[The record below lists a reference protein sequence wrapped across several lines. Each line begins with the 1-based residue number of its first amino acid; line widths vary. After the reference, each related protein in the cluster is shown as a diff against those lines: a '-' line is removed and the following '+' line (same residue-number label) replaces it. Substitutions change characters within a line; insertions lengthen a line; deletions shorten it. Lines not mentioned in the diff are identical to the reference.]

1 MRTFGRLMLLGAA
14 LALVGAPLSAQ
25 TMAGGDFAADAELS
39 RFGSSLAVGGG
50 QVFVGESNT
59 RIRPGAVY
67 VYGKQGSN
75 WVEVQELNAPEA
87 EWGDG
92 FGAAISFGG
101 ANLFVAGAGGVH
113 VYRKS
118 GGQWSYNTTID
129 VAAPTAMAVDGD
141 YAVIAEAGANGNAG
155 TAYLYRSD
163 AGDWVQI
170 GTLEAEG
177 LMANDRYGASVSFQ
191 GNRVLVGAPGT
202 NNRAGTVY
210 VWSMAREGLEVI
222 GQLDAGQERNDQ
234 FGAQVMIDGP
244 YLVAAAPMAAEGMG
258 AVHAF
263 VEQEGEFER
272 TVRLNPF
279 DGQPQRG
286 RGQPGTRFGSA
297 LAATPDIKFAGSQSG
312 LYAASVA
319 DDQISGFTKWSG
331 DDLADGGYGAA
342 IAANGDLLA
351 VAAPNQGGGIG
362 AVAVYENGV
371 LSGTINGTAEEFDPV
386 TGAEVKCNNNE
397 ASAWD
402 CSNVDLVSFIP
413 ISQLSGDGSTGINTN
428 DNWGWED
435 PETGRKYGIIGMRD
449 RTSFVDITDALNPR
463 VVGILMLTE
472 GARPNSWRDMKTFKD
487 HVYIVADGAGQ
498 HGVQVFDLTRLR
510 EHTSGEPVFFDEDAI
525 YTDVASVHNI
535 VINED
540 IGHAYAVGSSG
551 GGETCGGG
559 LHIIDINDPKN
570 PVFAGCFSDPQT
582 GRSGTGYTHDAQ
594 CTTYNGP
601 DADWQGRALCFG
613 ANETALSIADVTDPS
628 NTIKISNATYPSPG
642 YTHQGWLSDDQRW
655 FFMNDELDE
664 TQGLVDRT
672 RTLVWDVS
680 DLDDPQLVTEHFGTQ
695 ESSDHNLY
703 VEGNLMFQSNYV
715 SGLRILDVSDPAN
728 PVEVAYFDTVPY
740 GDNSPGFSGSWSN
753 YPYFG
758 DGTVLVTSGSEG
770 MFILRPTVRSTV
782 FQ

>member
-1 MRTFGRLMLLGAA
+1 MRTFGRLMLLGAG

-25 TMAGGDFAADAELS
+25 TYVGGEFAEAELAQ
-39 RFGSSLAVGGG
+39 FGSSLEVGGG

-67 VYGKQGSN
+67 VYEKQGSN

-101 ANLFVAGAGGVH
+101 ANLFVAGSGGVH

-118 GGQWSYNTTID
+118 GGSWSHTSTIP
-129 VAAPTAMAVDGD
+129 VAAPTAMAVEGE
-141 YAVIAEAGANGNAG
+141 YAVIAEAGANSNAG

-163 AGDWVQI
+163 AGTWMQA
-170 GTLEAEG
+170 TMLEAEG
-177 LMANDRYGASVSFQ
+177 VLPNDRYGASVAFS
-191 GNRVLVGAPGT
+191 GNRVVIGAPGT
-202 NNRAGTVY
+202 DNRAGTAY

-234 FGAQVMIDGP
+234 FGSSVMIDDGN
-244 YLVAAAPMAAEGMG
+244 LIAAAPLAANGMG
-258 AVHAF
+258 AVFAF
-263 VEQEGEFER
+263 SEEDGEFEVLSR
-272 TVRLNPF
+272 YNAF
-279 DGQPQRG
+279 DGQPQQG
-286 RGQPGTRFGSA
+286 RRQAGTRFGSA
-297 LAATPDIKFAGSQSG
+297 LASAGNTKFAGSRTG
-312 LYAASVA
+312 LYAFEMGPDGPVG
-319 DDQISGFTKWSG
+319 ISKWSG
-331 DDLADGGYGAA
+331 DDLSEGGFGSA
-342 IAANGDLLA
+342 IASDGDLLA
-351 VAAPNQGGGIG
+351 IAAPRQTGGIG
-362 AVAVYENGV
+362 AVAIYEGGE
-371 LSGTINGTAEEFDPV
+371 LSGTLEGTAEEFDPV
-386 TGAEVKCNNNE
+386 TGSEVRCNGNE
-397 ASAWD
+397 AEAWE

-413 ISQLSGDGSTGINTN
+413 ISQLTGDGSTDVNTN

-435 PETGRKYGIIGMRD
+435 PETGKKWAIVGLQD
-449 RTSFVDITDALNPR
+449 RTSFVDISDALNPR
-463 VVGILMLTE
+463 VAAILPMPE
-472 GARPNSWRDMKTFKD
+472 GARQSAWRDMKTFKD
-487 HVYIVADGAGQ
+487 HVFVVSDNAAD
-498 HGVQVFDLTRLR
+498 HGMQVFDLTRLR
-510 EHTSGEPVFFDEDAI
+510 EYSSGDPVFVTADTRYEDFGSA
-525 YTDVASVHNI
+525 HNI
-535 VINED
+535 VINTE
-540 IGHAYAVGSSG
+540 IGHAYAVGVG
-551 GGETCGGG
+551 GAGETCGGG
-559 LHIIDINDPKN
+559 LHIIDINEPMN

-594 CTTYNGP
+594 CTMYNGP

-613 ANETALSIADVTDPS
+613 ANETALSIADVTDPA

-655 FFMNDELDE
+655 FFMNDETDE
-664 TQGLVDRT
+664 TGGLVERT

-703 VEGNLMFQSNYV
+703 VQGNLMFQSNYA

-758 DGTVLVTSGSEG
+758 DGTVLVTSGAEG